1 MNNRKN
7 KIGEEKARTYVPNW
21 RQQPRIQPSAQTAT
35 DLSSADRDIR
45 CIAQSAA
52 GWPASALWHVRPTW
66 PYRDSLNWG
75 NSISPTQVGQH
86 PTSHHS
92 PPRGATAFPPPPK
105 HWWNRVSHLLAP
117 SLSLTRLLHCF
128 LPTTAPPPAALKP
141 PPTPLTPFKPAVCS
155 SYPNTGELNL
165 LVTQHTCSRTSC
177 AQSTEKSLT

>member
-1 MNNRKN
+1 MWITGKTRLQK
-7 KIGEEKARTYVPNW
+7 KKQERTYPTGGSNHVSSPQHSHRPQLCWQGYKVRCPKCCRMACICPMTCASNLTLQGQSQL
-21 RQQPRIQPSAQTAT
+21 RQLNFPHPGGAAPYI
-35 DLSSADRDIR
+35 SS
-45 CIAQSAA
+45 
-52 GWPASALWHVRPTW
+52 L
-66 PYRDSLNWG
+66 
-75 NSISPTQVGQH
+75 PTQ
-86 PTSHHS
+86 
-92 PPRGATAFPPPPK
+92 RGYSFPPPPK

-141 PPTPLTPFKPAVCS
+141 PPTPLTPFKPVVCS